1 MLSIENSIE
10 LAAPPWRVWAALT
23 KLDAYARW
31 HPYVTAAGTP
41 EVGRDV
47 DYSMRSR
54 ILRRPITAPA
64 TVTCLSEPEAF
75 AWRVGVGGLLRFDES
90 FHIEASEHGATLRH
104 VMECRGVLTRVIPGL
119 DRRLRD
125 FVGGEP
131 LCIGSVGSGVQL
143 SGNPVA
149 QEIDQHV
156 VIDDLAFHAHGYRNC
171 LHVSNSLGSE
181 HWQRPARTKELL
193 LGDGD
198 NIV

>member
-1 MLSIENSIE
+1 MLSIENSIDLE
-10 LAAPPWRVWAALT
+10 APPWRVWAALT
-23 KLDAYARW
+23 RLDAYARW

-54 ILRRPITAPA
+54 IMRRPITAPA

-125 FVGGEP
+125 FVGGADQALDRHLRGAASP
-131 LCIGSVGSGVQL
+131 PPRQGNRSKRRADLSRARNAP
-143 SGNPVA
+143 SGNSTGK
-149 QEIDQHV
+149 D
-156 VIDDLAFHAHGYRNC
+156 R
-171 LHVSNSLGSE
+171 
-181 HWQRPARTKELL
+181 
-193 LGDGD
+193 
-198 NIV
+198 